1 VQVDPKFSLGHVESV
16 LLLGQEIKLKHRKP
30 KKDSHGE
37 CDADMRTI
45 ELNSN
50 LKGSFAM
57 RVLIH
62 ELVHSGLRLGGVD
75 YHLTEAAE
83 EQICTIME
91 SLVPE
96 IATIIIGAI
105 DSDIKEKENG
115 S

>member
-50 LKGSFAM
+50 LTGNFAM

-75 YHLTEAAE
+75 YHLTEASE
-83 EQICTIME
+83 EQICTLME

-96 IATIIIGAI
+96 IAAIIIGAV
-105 DSDIKEKENG
+105 NG
-115 S
+115 EEEE